1 MATSSLRAVRA
12 TPPSGG
18 AVISILDRYLLAE
31 CVGPFGF
38 ALAAFLLFEF
48 INFFFLAADYIINAH
63 APVGLVLRFLVFRVP
78 LVIPM
83 AAPFACLFA
92 TMMAFGRLAADNEIT
107 ALRTSGV
114 SFLRISA
121 PLLLCGIVIF
131 ASTYLINE
139 HITPYTVDLSTRS
152 FYQIVYRTATLPV
165 EPQFFRRDPESGRIF
180 YVNSMEA
187 DGRTMDGVMIFEP
200 GKSDF
205 FQKVTTAQRAFIEN
219 EELVLQNTRQV
230 AFRPDGTVA
239 YSVTGKTVT
248 VPLPLQETASQF
260 LSTSNTDPYTMSS
273 KQLGTQVNAM
283 KAQGLGGPSVGI
295 LEITLAQKLA
305 YPFGAFIAVLIGI
318 PLATR
323 YGKKGRTLGI
333 TLSIVVLFVYQLF
346 MAAMAA
352 LGRNGEINA
361 FAAAWIPNIVT
372 GVAGGIMLYIE
383 DR

>member
-1 MATSSLRAVRA
+1 MATRSLHAVQVR
-12 TPPSGG
+12 PPTGRP
-18 AVISILDRYLLAE
+18 IFTILDRYLLAE
-31 CVGPFGF
+31 CIGPFAF
-38 ALAAFLLFEF
+38 ALGAFLLFEF

-63 APVGLVLRFLVFRVP
+63 APFGLVLRFLVFRVP

-114 SFLRISA
+114 SFMRISA
-121 PLLLCGIVIF
+121 PLLLSGIVIF
-131 ASTYLINE
+131 ISTYLINE
-139 HITPYTVDLSTRS
+139 HITPVTVDLSTRS

-165 EPQFFRRDPESGRIF
+165 EPQFFRKDPDSGRTF
-180 YVNSMEA
+180 YVDRVEP
-187 DGRTMDGVMIFEP
+187 DGKTMDGVMIFEP
-200 GKSDF
+200 GKSNF
-205 FQKVTTAQRAFIEN
+205 FQKVTTAQKAYIDN
-219 EELVLQNTRQV
+219 EQLVLRNARQV

-239 YSVTGKTVT
+239 YTVTGKDIT
-248 VPLPLQETASQF
+248 VPLPLQETASKF
-260 LSTSNTDPYTMSS
+260 LSTTNTDPYTMSS
-273 KQLGTQVNAM
+273 KQLGAQVNAM

-305 YPFGAFIAVLIGI
+305 YPFGSFIAVLIAI
-318 PLATR
+318 PLAAR
-323 YGKKGRTLGI
+323 FGKKGRTLGV

-352 LGRNGEINA
+352 LGRNGEVNA
-361 FAAAWIPNIVT
+361 FLAAWTPNVVT
-372 GVAGGIMLYIE
+372 GLAGGLLLYLE

>member
-1 MATSSLRAVRA
+1 MATSSVRAVQA
-12 TPPSGG
+12 TPPTSRP
-18 AVISILDRYLLAE
+18 VVTILDRYLLAE
-31 CVGPFGF
+31 CVGPFAF
-38 ALAAFLLFEF
+38 ALAAFLLFQF

-63 APVGLVLRFLVFRVP
+63 APIGLVLRFLVFRVP

-114 SFLRISA
+114 SFVRISA
-121 PLLLCGIVIF
+121 PLLLSGLAIF
-131 ASTYLINE
+131 VATYLINE
-139 HITPYTVDLSTRS
+139 KITPITVDLSTRS

-165 EPQFFRRDPESGRIF
+165 EPEFFRKDPESGRIF
-180 YVNSMEA
+180 YVSRVEA
-187 DGRTMDGVMIFEP
+187 DGKTMDGVMIFEP
-200 GKSDF
+200 NRGDF
-205 FQKVTTAQRAFIEN
+205 FQKVTTAQKAYIEN
-219 EELVLQNTRQV
+219 EQLVLENARQV
-230 AFRPDGTVA
+230 AFRPNGTVA
-239 YSVTGKTVT
+239 YSVAGKNVT
-248 VPLPLQETASQF
+248 VPLPLHETASQF

-273 KQLGTQVNAM
+273 KQLGEQVSAM

-295 LEITLAQKLA
+295 LQITLAQKLA

-318 PLATR
+318 PLASR

-333 TLSIVVLFVYQLF
+333 TLSIVVLFIYQLF

-352 LGRNGEINA
+352 LGRNGEVNA
-361 FAAAWIPNIVT
+361 YLAAWLPNVVT
-372 GVAGGIMLYIE
+372 GLAGGAMLYLE

>member
-1 MATSSLRAVRA
+1 MAIRSLHAVRVK
-12 TPPSGG
+12 PP
-18 AVISILDRYLLAE
+18 ARRLAFSILDRYLLAE

-38 ALAAFLLFEF
+38 ALSAFLLFEF

-114 SFLRISA
+114 SFMRISA
-121 PLLLCGIVIF
+121 PLLFCGTLVFI
-131 ASTYLINE
+131 STYLINE
-139 HITPYTVDLSTRS
+139 HVTPYTVDLSTRS

-165 EPQFFRRDPESGRIF
+165 EPQFFRRDPDNGRIF
-180 YVNSMEA
+180 YVNSMEP

-200 GKSDF
+200 DKNNF
-205 FQKVTTAQRAFIEN
+205 FQKVTTAQKASIEN
-219 EELVLQNTRQV
+219 EELILRNARQV
-230 AFRPDGTVA
+230 AFRPDGTMA
-239 YSVTGKTVT
+239 YNVSGKTVT
-248 VPLPLQETASQF
+248 VPLPLRETASQF

-273 KQLGTQVNAM
+273 KQLGRQVHAM
-283 KAQGLGGPSVGI
+283 QAQGLGGPSVGI
-295 LEITLAQKLA
+295 LEVTLAQKLA

-323 YGKKGRTLGI
+323 FGKKGRALGI
-333 TLSIVVLFVYQLF
+333 TLSIVVLFIYQIF

-361 FAAAWIPNIVT
+361 YVAAWIPNIVT
-372 GVAGGIMLYIE
+372 GLAGSVMLYLE